1 MKLAYFYCNRGI
13 SKRAPNH
20 LEHIQQFVQ
29 TEFENNK
36 LLKLVID
43 IYLDQEKKVAFSVR
57 ALSVANL
64 FA

>member
-1 MKLAYFYCNRGI
+1 MKLAYFYCNRGT
-13 SKRAPNH
+13 SQRAPDH

-29 TEFENNK
+29 TESENNK

-43 IYLDQEKKVAFSVR
+43 IYLDQEKKVAPSIR